1 MSVDP
6 NQITEEILDLY
17 EDEDGVVVDEAAVAE
32 DEPEAAKG
40 KVSTPDASASE
51 VEDDLETLK
60 GAKKAKKAKE
70 PKTKPSNASSKVEAD
85 GNSDLQDD
93 VDYTDV
99 DTVLET
105 IDCDEIKTVFG
116 SDLTEEDQSKIETI
130 FTAAVREKAVQIAE
144 SLNEA
149 FETKTAEFVA
159 GKKEEMTEQVDSYLD
174 YIVEEWVKENQ
185 LAVESGVRGDIA
197 ESFIGGLKQLFEEH
211 FITVPEGKYDML
223 EGLQDTN
230 SDLTESVNEQIEKNM
245 ELHKELNAFKCRE
258 YFLESTRDLADTEIE
273 KLTGLSESLETE
285 NFNDYQSKLDT
296 LKEAY
301 FNTPKAEADDA
312 EWAAIAEEDEDSNT
326 QTNTYV
332 DPVVG
337 SFASYISRQQKSN
350 S

>member
-6 NQITEEILDLY
+6 DQITEEVLDSV
-17 EDEDGVVVDEAAVAE
+17 ENSEGAIAEEVEVVEE
-32 DEPEAAKG
+32 
-40 KVSTPDASASE
+40 SSDASDETAE
-51 VEDDLETLK
+51 ETTEDIQVDT
-60 GAKKAKKAKE
+60 
-70 PKTKPSNASSKVEAD
+70 V
-85 GNSDLQDD
+85 D
-93 VDYTDV
+93 VDA
-99 DTVLET
+99 VLET
-105 IDCDEIKTVFG
+105 IDCDEIKSVFG
-116 SDLTEEDQSKIETI
+116 ADLTEEDQSKIETI

-197 ESFIGGLKQLFEEH
+197 ESFIGGLKQLFEDH
-211 FITVPEGKYDML
+211 FISVPEGKYDML
-223 EGLQDTN
+223 EGLQDKN